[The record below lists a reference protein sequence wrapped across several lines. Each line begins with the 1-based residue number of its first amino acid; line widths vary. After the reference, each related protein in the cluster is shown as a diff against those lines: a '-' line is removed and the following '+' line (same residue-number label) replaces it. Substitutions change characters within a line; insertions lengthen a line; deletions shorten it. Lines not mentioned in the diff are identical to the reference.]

1 MGRERWVGKIGGR
14 MGQGPNERA
23 EGGEDIHGGDL
34 RGPRRGRGW
43 RIWVA
48 IGIAVA
54 ILIGGIWWR
63 TAAGRA
69 GPENTLG
76 AAPTEAELDRL
87 CAPGEPEYRDH
98 ALRWAT
104 VWYGRGTGD
113 GDGNG
118 GRARG
123 HTAGRTVVR
132 PLQGTTTGTTT
143 GITADGKGRGGMGAT
158 VRIGDKRTV
167 NGIKLTV
174 VEVQH
179 ATDADGKVTFATGG
193 GEIKLT
199 VEKAKGEALASVTDP
214 LFTAFVLRADA
225 DQTGRMGSGLPE
237 VRAEGEGLFGV
248 GVQHPALGERIGAL
262 TELPVNETITIGWKC
277 PEITIKHNGVTQE
290 GAHATFVLRRRSDLE
305 DGGIVEHWYGADRFK
320 GLTWSEEWQSYV
332 AGDSAQGE
340 WETDAD
346 GIVRQNYGDGSGL
359 YEIYFPNGDG
369 ALFQRKSDPHYDGA
383 EPPSEYAEDVWCYY
397 KGLRVRVSEG
407 LDVEI
412 DIATGSIAAT
422 GQAGCRVIA
431 RLMGIEIE
439 GSPGVLEWE
448 SFCDLDGGG
457 GGTIT
462 DLRPG
467 RYVVMQ
473 RVDSG
478 DGADWHYICKRQ
490 WANVERGETTTVNM
504 GLMEEPEPGHILGY
518 VYLYGADLAEV
529 DLYRSLYHL
538 PGSPVLIASGSRLEY
553 DWVGGAVIIGQDTA
567 RIISSDIG
575 AGGCWECALAASFVF
590 LDEGPMADANNM
602 VWWSGN
608 DQHRDL
614 PTPWPLP
621 IARESSGYIADVPFY
636 RMRGGIYS
644 GPCLP
649 HGEGVWWQE
658 QPPLEEWMYYG
669 FVPPGPPPPGSP
681 EYTWDIIEESGAIID
696 PELLMALDVGW
707 QYDSGLLDI
716 VGVYGRSRAGVV
728 YTPPLRGGKV
738 SGDCVEGHEQL
749 IGHDKDPEA
758 ARLGIEWGET
768 GTAVEL
774 RVLATPTDPTDQT
787 RAMAVRN
794 GNVCPY
800 CLGPVWRAPSA
811 GSYIYGFCTQSTCG
825 NDARPYLR
833 TPTLAAGAYDCRA
846 VRYAAGKRSSIKL
859 TRWLRPVNYIE
870 NDDYLQLYHGY
881 PRWVA
886 QHPTLASWGEG
897 GFTDGD
903 DAAEIVSTNGL
914 EEGTGLYVQ
923 PKILPADIAGDAD
936 YIIRCTNPDGKTRDK
951 RAHLNVGRKDPL
963 RLTRARK
970 TGGADGDNPSAFDW
984 ISDIYGIDSEE
995 PGFNSF
1001 AVVGESPALVMGQT
1015 PVANTADTPWA
1026 CQFQVRCGEP
1036 HHDVDGAG
1044 RIWRALN
1051 DEGTIRIHVRESP
1064 QRPWVERA
1072 PAFDEALEYCHP
1084 CILRMNDGRLM
1095 VCATVV
1101 GGKTRWRRSCD
1112 DGRHWEV
1119 VAGANVLA
1127 NDLSCGVA
1135 VQMVGIILAAGYD
1148 DGTIYFELSNDNGVT
1163 TDTLRNGRTRAAI
1176 AQGDEA
1182 QPSLMVLFT
1191 GEILASI
1198 TRGTGGVTYVSRDW
1212 GEHWTAVD
1220 QVV

>member
-1 MGRERWVGKIGGR
+1 
-14 MGQGPNERA
+14 N
-23 EGGEDIHGGDL
+23 
-34 RGPRRGRGW
+34 
-43 RIWVA
+43 
-48 IGIAVA
+48 
-54 ILIGGIWWR
+54 IL
-63 TAAGRA
+63 
-69 GPENTLG
+69 GPEATQ
-76 AAPTEAELDRL
+76 AELDEL
-87 CAPGEPEYRDH
+87 CRIEDP
-98 ALRWAT
+98 ALAWAT
-104 VWYGRGTGD
+104 VWMGEGRTATAQAGPGSRLSMGND

-118 GRARG
+118 DRKGE
-123 HTAGRTVVR
+123 
-132 PLQGTTTGTTT
+132 
-143 GITADGKGRGGMGAT
+143 GKDMGAT
-158 VRIGDKRTV
+158 VTIGDKRTV
-167 NGIKLTV
+167 AGIHLTV

-179 ATDADGKVTFATGG
+179 TTDADGKVTFATGA

-199 VEKAKGEALASVTDP
+199 VEKAPDEALASVTDP

-237 VRAEGEGLFGV
+237 TRGEGEGLFGV

-262 TELPVNETITIGWKC
+262 TELPIIETITMGWKC
-277 PEITIKHNGVTQE
+277 PEITIKHNGVEQE
-290 GAHATFVLRRRSDLE
+290 GAHVTFVLRRRSDLE
-305 DGGIVEHWYGADRFK
+305 DGGVVEHWFGADRFK

-332 AGDSAQGE
+332 AGDTAQGE

-346 GIVRQNYGDGSGL
+346 GIVHQNFGDGSGL
-359 YEIYFPNGDG
+359 HEIYFPNGDG
-369 ALFQRKSDPHYDGA
+369 ALFQRIGDHRDEGSGA
-383 EPPSEYAEDVWCYY
+383 PTEYAEEVRCYY
-397 KGLRVRVSEG
+397 RGSWVVVHEG
-407 LDVEI
+407 QEVEI
-412 DIATGSIAAT
+412 DLTGASIVIQGEPDWRAFAWMEDVGAFT
-422 GQAGCRVIA
+422 GEDLQHTY
-431 RLMGIEIE
+431 
-439 GSPGVLEWE
+439 GSVA
-448 SFCDLDGGG
+448 LDGSGQ
-457 GGTIT
+457 GTIAG
-462 DLRPG
+462 LQGG
-467 RYVVMQ
+467 RYVIVQ
-473 RVDSG
+473 RKFLNPVTPDWTGIARRIWADVAEGQTKAITLPAGETPSPGNVLGYIYTEGATLADDAGLYARAVNGDNPPPAPTATGGRMDCTLPYGPPVIITATAAAEVRDIFLSPGKCFEIVLGGRFIIVTRSDVDDRG
-478 DGADWHYICKRQ
+478 EARWWNGLDAHENLNADERAYILRCDNAAVQDRTFKQRDGAL
-490 WANVERGETTTVNM
+490 VS
-504 GLMEEPEPGHILGY
+504 EPTPYRLPYEW
-518 VYLYGADLAEV
+518 VYD
-529 DLYRSLYHL
+529 
-538 PGSPVLIASGSRLEY
+538 P
-553 DWVGGAVIIGQDTA
+553 
-567 RIISSDIG
+567 
-575 AGGCWECALAASFVF
+575 F
-590 LDEGPMADANNM
+590 LDESRWT
-602 VWWSGN
+602 V
-608 DQHRDL
+608 
-614 PTPWPLP
+614 
-621 IARESSGYIADVPFY
+621 
-636 RMRGGIYS
+636 
-644 GPCLP
+644 
-649 HGEGVWWQE
+649 
-658 QPPLEEWMYYG
+658 
-669 FVPPGPPPPGSP
+669 PGSP
-681 EYTWDIIEESGAIID
+681 EYLTWSFIDAGSGAPIPGFTGLSLPHWPGFQD
-696 PELLMALDVGW
+696 AGHAGNDETADGTSVGSLGS
-707 QYDSGLLDI
+707 QP
-716 VGVYGRSRAGVV
+716 
-728 YTPPLRGGKV
+728 TLRGGKV
-738 SGDCVEGHEQL
+738 SGDCVDDHDQL
-749 IGHDKDPEA
+749 IDDDQQPEA
-758 ARLGIEWGET
+758 ARLGIEYGDT
-768 GTAVEL
+768 GTSIEL
-774 RVLATPTDPTDQT
+774 RVLATPTDPDDET

-794 GNVCPY
+794 ANVCPY